1 MGLGAAV
8 LGAAGLGAVG
18 SLGGAFL
25 QSGAA
30 TTAAGEQAQSA
41 QNALALQQSMWGTA
55 KNALSPYATAGQKVL
70 PSLQSLITPGPN
82 QTKTLEQLPGFQFQS
97 QWGNLAATNQLAAEG
112 LGGSAGPVGTALSNY
127 NQGLASTYWMNDV
140 NALQQYANM
149 GMGAGSA
156 LAGNATNAGNAMAQT
171 QMAQGSAE
179 AAGTLGSANALS
191 TGLGSLGSSAGNALL
206 LSSILGGAGGGSGLY
221 GALGSGVS
229 AIQNSYAL

>member
-1 MGLGAAV
+1 MG
-8 LGAAGLGAVG
+8 GLLAIWRGYNG
-18 SLGGAFL
+18 GGGA
-25 QSGAA
+25 STERAERISIAA
-30 TTAAGEQAQSA
+30 IYVGHCEKRIKS
-41 QNALALQQSMWGTA
+41 LCDRWA
-55 KNALSPYATAGQKVL
+55 KCTSD
-70 PSLQSLITPGPN
+70 LQSLITPGPN

-179 AAGTLGSANALS
+179 AAGTLGSANALA
-191 TGLGSLGSSAGNALL
+191 TAGAGSAGNALL
-206 LSSILGGAGGGSGLY
+206 LSSILGGAGGGAGLY
-221 GALGSGVS
+221 AGLGGGAS